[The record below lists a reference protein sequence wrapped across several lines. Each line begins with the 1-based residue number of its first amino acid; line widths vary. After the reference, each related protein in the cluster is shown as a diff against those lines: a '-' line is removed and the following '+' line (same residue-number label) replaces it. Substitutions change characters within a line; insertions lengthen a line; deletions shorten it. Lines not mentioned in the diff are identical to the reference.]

1 MIQIQLK
8 AKHYYYIIYNLK
20 DATIRQ
26 YFSLIQTIKTQ
37 LSGNTDFEALY
48 TVSVPHYFVTQ
59 IFKVLTYLP
68 EGQAATI
75 NAEMMDMLM
84 PQVQAGVIAEMTN
97 GLVADGEGNL
107 PETAYWQ
114 RLAADI
120 TYNITQN
127 VILRNS
133 AIQQGYELMNQI

>member
-8 AKHYYYIIYNLK
+8 AKHFYYILFNLK

-37 LSGNTDFEALY
+37 LSGNTDMDELY
-48 TVSVPHYFVTQ
+48 TVEVPYYLVVQ
-59 IFKVLTYLP
+59 IFKVLTQLP

-75 NAEMMDMLM
+75 NAEMMTMLG
-84 PQVQAGVIAEMTN
+84 QQTQTGVIQEMTN
-97 GLVADGEGNL
+97 GLVADADGNL
-107 PETAYWQ
+107 PEAAYWQ

-120 TYNITQN
+120 TYYRNQNIAT
-127 VILRNS
+127 RDS
-133 AIQQGYELMNQI
+133 AINQGYDLLNQL

>member
-8 AKHYYYIIYNLK
+8 AKHFYYILFNLK

-37 LSGNTDFEALY
+37 LSGNTDMDELY
-48 TVSVPHYFVTQ
+48 TVEVPYYLVVQ
-59 IFKVLTYLP
+59 IFKVLTQLP

-75 NAEMMDMLM
+75 NAEMMTMLG
-84 PQVQAGVIAEMTN
+84 QQTQTGVIQEMTN
-97 GLVADGEGNL
+97 GLVADADGNL
-107 PETAYWQ
+107 PDAAYWQ

-120 TYNITQN
+120 TYYRNQNIAT
-127 VILRNS
+127 RDS
-133 AIQQGYELMNQI
+133 AINQGYDLLNQL

>member
-8 AKHYYYIIYNLK
+8 AKHFYYIIYNLK

-26 YFSLIQTIKTQ
+26 YFSLIQTIKTE
-37 LSGNTDFEALY
+37 LSGNTDFEEQY
-48 TVSVPHYFVTQ
+48 TVSVPYYFVTQ
-59 IFKVLTYLP
+59 IFKILTSLP

-75 NAEMMDMLM
+75 NAEMINMLM
-84 PQVQAGVIAEMTN
+84 PQVQTGVMTEMTN
-97 GLVADGEGNL
+97 GLVPDGDGYL

-114 RLAADI
+114 RLAADM
-120 TYNITQN
+120 TYNKNQN
-127 VILRNS
+127 IILRNS